1 MKLLIITQK
10 VDRDDAILG
19 FFHRWIEE
27 FAKRCEH
34 VTVIGQEVGRHE
46 LPSNVHVWSLRKER
60 GWPKVLQVIR
70 FWLLIIRHRH
80 AYDVVLVH
88 MTPLWVVL
96 GWKFW
101 CVLRKPV
108 YLWYEARGKRM
119 VLRLALCVVRKVF
132 SASAHGMPIR
142 TQKSV
147 IVGHGIDTDRFVPG
161 SAPRDAGLIVTVGR
175 ITAAKSIPMI
185 LHALAALPAPY
196 HLVIA
201 GTPVTG
207 EDQVTHA
214 ELLALIRRLR
224 LQDRVAVRTLSHA
237 AIPPLLQRAKLFLHA
252 SATALDKAV
261 LEAMACGCAVISC
274 ADAMGAILPGTLRAS
289 PEAMAGVAQWFCSL
303 PQAEQDDLRRELRRT
318 VVERHGLVRLI
329 ERLCKEM
336 SPL

>member
-1 MKLLIITQK
+1 MKLLVITQI
-10 VDRDDAILG
+10 VDCDHIILG

-27 FAKRCEH
+27 FARHCEC
-34 VTVIGQEVGRHE
+34 VTVIGQYVGRHE
-46 LPSNVHVWSLRKER
+46 LPSNVQVLSLRKEKK
-60 GWPKVLQVIR
+60 WPRCLQIIR
-70 FWLLIIRHRH
+70 FWFLIIRHRH
-80 AYDVVLVH
+80 AYDAVLVH
-88 MTPLWVVL
+88 MTPIWVVL

-101 CVLRKPV
+101 FVLRKPV

-119 VLRLALCVVRKVF
+119 ALRLALCVVRKVF

-161 SAPRDAGLIVTVGR
+161 NAPRDATLLVTVGR
-175 ITAAKSIPMI
+175 ITAAKRIPII
-185 LHALAALPAPY
+185 LHALAALPVSY

-201 GTPVTG
+201 GAPVTG

-214 ELLALIRRLR
+214 ELLVLIRRLR

-237 AIPPLLQRAKLFLHA
+237 AIPPLLQRAAFFLHA

-261 LEAMACGCAVISC
+261 LEAMACGCVVISC
-274 ADAMGAILPGTLRAS
+274 ADAMGAILPETLRAS
-289 PEAMAGVAQWFCSL
+289 PEEMAGVAQWFCSL
-303 PQAEQDDLRRELRRT
+303 PQAEQDDLRQGLRRT

-329 ERLCKEM
+329 ERICKEM